1 MNKLTIDQRL
11 AVLENQIEQEKLAKT
26 LIEQQKRV
34 AINTQYDERVA
45 RYKQQIIDD
54 ALAQRRK
61 PIHVIPQRG
70 NTGFNYNPGK
80 DNSFETRYRQLLD
93 LEEMP
98 TADFEVEAL

>member
-1 MNKLTIDQRL
+1 MNNLSIDQQL

-26 LIEQQKRV
+26 LVEQQKRA

-61 PIHVIPQRG
+61 SIHVIPQRESA
-70 NTGFNYNPGK
+70 YNPGE
-80 DNSFETRYRQLLD
+80 DNSPEAKYRQLLER
-93 LEEMP
+93 EERP
-98 TADFEVEAL
+98 TADFEIEAL